1 MRLNKI
7 IFFFLTISLLSGCG
21 QEKPF
26 AAVANGPCTSSQVQ
40 EISDHITSQIGYL
53 AQKDFEQ
60 AYSYAAI
67 SFQEN
72 ISLNQFE
79 QIINKEY
86 GMLVQNSG
94 FSFSACEILKNQVL
108 QEVLVKSGDE
118 EFLFYYVLV
127 IEDSQLGVLSASFK
141 PVAKDVTI

>member
-1 MRLNKI
+1 MSASI
-7 IFFFLTISLLSGCG
+7 LLGCG
-21 QEKPF
+21 QSNPF
-26 AAVANGPCTSSQVQ
+26 SALASGPCSSAQVQ
-40 EISDHITSQIGYL
+40 EISDHITNQIGFL
-53 AQKDFEQ
+53 AQKDFKK
-60 AYSYAAI
+60 AYSYAAD

-79 QIINKEY
+79 EIINKEY

-118 EFLFYYVLV
+118 KFLFYYVLV

>member
-1 MRLNKI
+1 MSASI
-7 IFFFLTISLLSGCG
+7 LLGCG
-21 QEKPF
+21 QSNPF
-26 AAVANGPCTSSQVQ
+26 SALASGPCSSAQVQ
-40 EISDHITSQIGYL
+40 EISDHITNQIGFL
-53 AQKDFEQ
+53 AQKDFKK
-60 AYSYAAI
+60 AYSYAAD

-79 QIINKEY
+79 EIINKEY
-86 GMLVQNSG
+86 EMLVQNSG

-118 EFLFYYVLV
+118 KFLFYYVLV

>member
-1 MRLNKI
+1 MSASI
-7 IFFFLTISLLSGCG
+7 LLGCG
-21 QEKPF
+21 QSNPF
-26 AAVANGPCTSSQVQ
+26 SALASGPCSSAQVQ
-40 EISDHITSQIGYL
+40 EISDHITNQIGFL
-53 AQKDFEQ
+53 AQKDFKK
-60 AYSYAAI
+60 AYSYAAD

-79 QIINKEY
+79 EIINKEY

-118 EFLFYYVLV
+118 KFLFYYVLV

-141 PVAKDVTI
+141 PVAKDVTM

>member
-1 MRLNKI
+1 MSASI
-7 IFFFLTISLLSGCG
+7 LLGCG
-21 QEKPF
+21 QSNPF
-26 AAVANGPCTSSQVQ
+26 SALASGPCSTAQVQ
-40 EISDHITSQIGYL
+40 EISDHITNQIGFL
-53 AQKDFEQ
+53 AQKDFKK
-60 AYSYAAI
+60 AYSYAAD

-79 QIINKEY
+79 EIINKEY

-118 EFLFYYVLV
+118 VFLFYYVLV

>member
-1 MRLNKI
+1 MSASI
-7 IFFFLTISLLSGCG
+7 LLGCG
-21 QEKPF
+21 QSNPF
-26 AAVANGPCTSSQVQ
+26 SALASGPCSSAQVQ
-40 EISDHITSQIGYL
+40 EISDHITNQIGFL
-53 AQKDFEQ
+53 AQKDFKK
-60 AYSYAAI
+60 AYSYAAD

-79 QIINKEY
+79 EIINKEY
-86 GMLVQNSG
+86 EMLVQNSG

-127 IEDSQLGVLSASFK
+127 IEDSGLGVLSASFK

>member
-1 MRLNKI
+1 MFASI
-7 IFFFLTISLLSGCG
+7 LLGCG
-21 QEKPF
+21 QSDPF
-26 AAVANGPCTSSQVQ
+26 SALASGPCSSAQVQ
-40 EISDHITSQIGYL
+40 EINDHITNQIGFL
-53 AQKDFEQ
+53 AQKDFKK
-60 AYSYAAI
+60 AYSYAAD

-79 QIINKEY
+79 EIINKEY
-86 GMLVQNSG
+86 EMLVQNSG

-118 EFLFYYVLV
+118 KFLFYYVLV

>member
-1 MRLNKI
+1 MSASI
-7 IFFFLTISLLSGCG
+7 LLGCG
-21 QEKPF
+21 QSDPF
-26 AAVANGPCTSSQVQ
+26 SALASGPCSAAQVQ
-40 EISDHITSQIGYL
+40 EINDHITNQIGFL
-53 AQKDFEQ
+53 AQKDFKK
-60 AYSYAAI
+60 AYSYAAD

-79 QIINKEY
+79 EIINKEY

-118 EFLFYYVLV
+118 KFLFYYVLV

>member
-1 MRLNKI
+1 MSASI
-7 IFFFLTISLLSGCG
+7 LLGCG
-21 QEKPF
+21 QSNPF
-26 AAVANGPCTSSQVQ
+26 SALASGPCSSAQVQ
-40 EISDHITSQIGYL
+40 EISDHITNQIGFL
-53 AQKDFEQ
+53 AQKDFKK
-60 AYSYAAI
+60 AYSYAAD

-79 QIINKEY
+79 EIINKEY
-86 GMLVQNSG
+86 LMLVQNSG

-108 QEVLVKSGDE
+108 QEVLVESGDE
-118 EFLFYYVLV
+118 VFLFYYVLV

>member
-1 MRLNKI
+1 MKI
-7 IFFFLTISLLSGCG
+7 KTFPIFLISASILLGCG
-21 QEKPF
+21 QSEPF
-26 AAVANGPCTSSQVQ
+26 SALASGPCSSAQVQ
-40 EISDHITSQIGYL
+40 EISDHITNQIGFL
-53 AQKDFEQ
+53 AQKDFKK
-60 AYSYAAI
+60 AYSYAAD

-79 QIINKEY
+79 EIINKEY

-118 EFLFYYVLV
+118 VFLFYYVLV

>member
-1 MRLNKI
+1 MSASI
-7 IFFFLTISLLSGCG
+7 LLGCG
-21 QEKPF
+21 QSNPF
-26 AAVANGPCTSSQVQ
+26 SALASGPCSSAQVQ
-40 EISDHITSQIGYL
+40 KISDHITNQIGFL
-53 AQKDFEQ
+53 AQKDFKK
-60 AYSYAAI
+60 AYSYAAD

-79 QIINKEY
+79 EIINKEY

-127 IEDSQLGVLSASFK
+127 IEDSGLGVLSASFK